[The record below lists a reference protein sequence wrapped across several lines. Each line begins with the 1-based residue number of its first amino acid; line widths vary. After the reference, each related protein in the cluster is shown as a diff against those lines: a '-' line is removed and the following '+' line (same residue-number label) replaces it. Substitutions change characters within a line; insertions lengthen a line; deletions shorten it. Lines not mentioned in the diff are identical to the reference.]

1 MLLLLAV
8 GVGIYLGLHFNILV
22 LAPFCTLGAG
32 AYLVSSASADHG
44 IVQCLGDLIW
54 PFTAIQMGF
63 FLGLLGREPVAAVLA
78 RLNLRRSKR
87 A

>member
-1 MLLLLAV
+1 MLPLLAV
-8 GVGIYLGLHFNILV
+8 GIGIYLGLHFNILV

-32 AYLVSSASADHG
+32 VYLATTVSADHG
-44 IVQCLGDLIW
+44 IIKCLGELIL

-63 FLGLLGREPVAAVLA
+63 FLGLLGREPLAAVLD
-78 RLNLRRSKR
+78 RLNMRPSKR